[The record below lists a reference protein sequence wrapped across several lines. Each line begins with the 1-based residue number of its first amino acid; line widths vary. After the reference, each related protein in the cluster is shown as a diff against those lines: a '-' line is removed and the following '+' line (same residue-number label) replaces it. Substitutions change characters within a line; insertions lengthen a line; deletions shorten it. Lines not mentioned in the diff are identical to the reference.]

1 MSDFWTTNTFEPK
14 RGFRFLVLW
23 NVMNQDLQFVA
34 KSVDRPSYTVSSN
47 PHKFF
52 NHTFHYPGR
61 VEWNSVTFTLV
72 DAVTPNGAKVF
83 MDYLSA
89 IGYANPSDGATL
101 EDITGKTISKATAT
115 EAAKGLTILEKG
127 TGDNSNTSIDIGH
140 WKLDNAFITEV
151 NFGSHSY
158 DSEEMIDITIT
169 VQYDWAA
176 YSEGSPNT

>member
-1 MSDFWTTNTFEPK
+1 
-14 RGFRFLVLW
+14 
-23 NVMNQDLQFVA
+23 
-34 KSVDRPSYTVSSN
+34 
-47 PHKFF
+47 
-52 NHTFHYPGR
+52 
-61 VEWNSVTFTLV
+61 LV